1 MNRADFPILNQ
12 HAYNHPLVYLD
23 NAATTQKPT
32 VVINSLTDYYNTI
45 NSNIHRGVH
54 YLSQLA
60 TGEFEQ
66 ARKSV
71 QQFINAEHDYEVIFT
86 RGATESINL
95 VAAAFGR
102 TYIHKGDEI
111 LISEMEHHSNI
122 VPWQFLCE
130 DRGAVL
136 KVLPFDDNG
145 ELCLDQ
151 LESMLNPRT
160 KIVAI
165 THVSN
170 TLGTINPVKKI
181 IQIAHKHHIPVMID
195 GAQAVAH
202 LKVDVQD
209 LDCDFYCFSG
219 HKMYGPMGIGI
230 MYGKEQWLNEMK
242 PYQGGGEMIANVTFE
257 KTTYN
262 DLPYKFEAGTPSV
275 GDVIGLKKA
284 IDYMQNIGIQNIE
297 SYENHLLERATTQL
311 KEIDG
316 VHIFGEAEHKAG
328 VISFLVGKIH
338 PYDMG
343 VLLDHQGIAVRT
355 GHHCTQPIMQ
365 HFNIPGTVRASFA
378 LYNTPEE
385 IDKLVEGVRKAKEML
400 D

>member
-136 KVLPFDDNG
+136 KVLPCDDNG